1 MTPSSS
7 SDLPPFTSASQ
18 MSNIESAFNK
28 LRLTSPSD
36 SSGATN
42 EASVPTSLLAAHDGA
57 FIADH
62 AAALRHASDWHIPEA
77 SRVPF
82 SDIPQILISLFG
94 TFRRDCVSNTV
105 PDAASHTEADNE
117 AKYDDDVSQP
127 ISANDHGVGEARLFY
142 SSRGDAPFEVFAVK
156 WSGEEILPDGNIHT
170 HDHDRELGGE
180 GNPMSRHTSGSSGS
194 TGSDESEHDR
204 PMSRSTSLDSVGSEK
219 CTSSDDHSL
228 RKRVLPITKIV
239 TKHLAGDHA
248 HKHNGPLTP
257 RHKQHNPSANT
268 FRSLIKLPPQSPLR
282 SISPDEWDPKGAYG
296 NILVSVSAATG
307 SPVKIYQAGGG
318 QGRVWYWIVGRLVG
332 HDVLVGVSTFAVFGT
347 YDGDAGDN
355 EGTKEGG
362 QKMAVTDFNDNS
374 ASPLERAVHEETSVP
389 TEKQLRERR
398 LQGL

>member
-1 MTPSSS
+1 MASESPPLGPRNTNPMTPSSS

-18 MSNIESAFNK
+18 MSSIESAFNK

-36 SSGATN
+36 SSGATD

-62 AAALRHASDWHIPEA
+62 AAALRYASDWHIPEA

-82 SDIPQILISLFG
+82 SEIPEILISLFG
-94 TFRRDCVSNTV
+94 TFRRDCVSNAV
-105 PDAASHTEADNE
+105 PYAASHTEADNE
-117 AKYDDDVSQP
+117 AKYDDDVRQP
-127 ISANDHGVGEARLFY
+127 ISANDHAVGEARLFY
-142 SSRGDAPFEVFAVK
+142 SSRVDAPFEVFAVK
-156 WSGEEILPDGNIHT
+156 WSGEEILPDGTI
-170 HDHDRELGGE
+170 HDRELDGE
-180 GNPMSRHTSGSSGS
+180 GNQMSRHTSGSSGS
-194 TGSDESEHDR
+194 TGSDEYEHDR
-204 PMSRSTSLDSVGSEK
+204 AMSRSTSLDSIGSEK
-219 CTSSDDHSL
+219 GTSNDDHSL
-228 RKRVLPITKIV
+228 RKITKIV
-239 TKHLAGDHA
+239 TKHFAGDHA
-248 HKHNGPLTP
+248 HKHHGPLTP

-347 YDGDAGDN
+347 YDGDAG
-355 EGTKEGG
+355 E
-362 QKMAVTDFNDNS
+362 Q
-374 ASPLERAVHEETSVP
+374 
-389 TEKQLRERR
+389 
-398 LQGL
+398 

>member
-7 SDLPPFTSASQ
+7 SDLPQFTSASQ
-18 MSNIESAFNK
+18 TSGIEAAFNK

-36 SSGATN
+36 SSGATT
-42 EASVPTSLLAAHDGA
+42 EASAPKALLAAHDGA

-62 AAALRHASDWHIPEA
+62 AAAMRYASDWHIPEA

-82 SDIPQILISLFG
+82 SEIPEILISLFG

-127 ISANDHGVGEARLFY
+127 ISANDHAVGEARLFY
-142 SSRGDAPFEVFAVK
+142 SSRVDAPFEVFAVK
-156 WSGEEILPDGNIHT
+156 WSGEEIRWDGTIDND
-170 HDHDRELGGE
+170 DHDRESDGE
-180 GNPMSRHTSGSSGS
+180 GDPMSRNTSGSSGS
-194 TGSDESEHDR
+194 TGSDDSEHER
-204 PMSRSTSLDSVGSEK
+204 K
-219 CTSSDDHSL
+219 AHSDDHTQ
-228 RKRVLPITKIV
+228 RKRVSPITKIA
-239 TKHLAGDHA
+239 KHLPGQHA

-257 RHKQHNPSANT
+257 RHKQHNPSAKT
-268 FRSLIKLPPQSPLR
+268 FRSLIKLPPDSPLR
-282 SISPDEWDPKGAYG
+282 SIAPEEWDPKGAYG

-318 QGRVWYWIVGRLVG
+318 QGRIWYWIVGRLVG

-347 YDGDAGDN
+347 YHGEAGDN
-355 EGTKEGG
+355 DGTNEGG
-362 QKMAVTDFNDNS
+362 RKMVVTAFNDNH
-374 ASPLERAVHEETSVP
+374 ATPLEQAVHEEVSVP